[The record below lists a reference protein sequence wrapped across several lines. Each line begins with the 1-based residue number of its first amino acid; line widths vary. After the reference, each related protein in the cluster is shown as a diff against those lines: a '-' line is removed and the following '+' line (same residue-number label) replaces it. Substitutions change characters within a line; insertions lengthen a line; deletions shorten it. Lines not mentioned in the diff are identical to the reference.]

1 MSEDDVT
8 FESALG
14 LTASGAGS
22 DLGVSS
28 WRTQIGAE
36 WAQGRAIFGGLVA
49 GLMARALERELPAE
63 RTLRSCL
70 ISFIA
75 PAAHGEAL
83 IEAKLLRAGRALT
96 HGEARLVQNGEPCAL
111 MLAAYGERRQTSLTV
126 SGPSAP
132 DFEAAEALSRLPYLE
147 GVTPRFTKQI
157 DFRVAGGHFLF
168 MGAERAKLSGYMR
181 YARGGPSDAAG
192 LLGLIDAWPPPVLA
206 KLKKFAP
213 ASTVTW
219 MVDVIGELP
228 ARGTQ
233 SDAFYRYD
241 AECIA
246 AEGGYA
252 SCEARVWGPD
262 GRLVATSRQMVVEFS

>member
-1 MSEDDVT
+1 MSGEVT
-8 FESALG
+8 LESALG
-14 LTASGAGS
+14 LSASGAG
-22 DLGVSS
+22 
-28 WRTQIGAE
+28 WRAQLGAE

-70 ISFIA
+70 ISFVA
-75 PAAHGEAL
+75 PGAQGEAL
-83 IEAKLLRAGRALT
+83 IETKLLRAGRALT
-96 HGEARLVQNGEPCAL
+96 HGEARLVQNGEPCAV

-126 SGPSAP
+126 AGPTAP
-132 DFEAAEALSRLPYLE
+132 DFGGAEALPRLPYME
-147 GVTPRFTKQI
+147 GVTPRFTKHI
-157 DFRVAGGHFLF
+157 DFRVAGGRFPF
-168 MGAERAKLSGYMR
+168 IGAERANLSGYMR
-181 YARGGPSDAAG
+181 YAHGGPCDAAG
-192 LLGLIDAWPPPVLA
+192 LLGLIDAWPSPALP

-228 ARGTQ
+228 ARGAQ

-246 AEGGYA
+246 AEAGYA
-252 SCEARVWGPD
+252 SCEARIWGPD
-262 GRLVATSRQMVVEFS
+262 GRLVASSRQMVVEFS